1 MPHKRAKR
9 SIREQQRN
17 LKGEDLAP
25 SKQSLS
31 NEAIPKSLA
40 RVLNAANVREQFKK
54 RKIASGEPEE
64 KTEAKRRKLNGKVS
78 GILPGESLQ
87 HYNKRVEDDM
97 RPLVK
102 SAVQSSNAV
111 VRHARHQESSGKP
124 AQKSSHKTK
133 STDDTPSLVEPLS
146 LKHSGRPME
155 FQSLSS
161 SAPRRLNDI
170 AQAPPE
176 LMRLPRGVSAQK
188 TSSSTVAKRDGVL
201 SLAQKAMMAQER
213 ENAITRYRQ
222 LKASRRKDN
231 NEDEEIGA

>member
-1 MPHKRAKR
+1 M
-9 SIREQQRN
+9 
-17 LKGEDLAP
+17 
-25 SKQSLS
+25 
-31 NEAIPKSLA
+31 
-40 RVLNAANVREQFKK
+40 K

-64 KTEAKRRKLNGKVS
+64 RTGAKKRKFNGKAL

-87 HYNKRVEDDM
+87 HYNKYVLLYRYFSIMFKTVYRRVEDDM

-111 VRHARHQESSGKP
+111 VRHARHQEISGKP
-124 AQKSSHKTK
+124 AQKSNKTK
-133 STDDTPSLVEPLS
+133 STDDAPSLVVPLAS
-146 LKHSGRPME
+146 KHSGRPME

-188 TSSSTVAKRDGVL
+188 ASSSTVAKRDGVL